1 MQATLRRTEIRRP
14 AVPLLELLDPREQ
27 TRTILVL
34 LAAGVAVTAV
44 AMRWSGLP
52 LWGATVAV
60 LLLLLPPAIL
70 KWRDDLRLFG
80 LTAMVI
86 SVLLAMQGFHSIEH
100 AAQLIEYHLMNWPM
114 RQSSGLISA
123 ANAEWIHFAWNWFVL
138 LVVTYL
144 VWAGMRNPWAW
155 LLLAWSL
162 AHTLEHTYLF
172 VRYLEALSELRSLGV
187 TNVPAQGLPGVL
199 GRDGWLASSDATRG
213 TFLCRLP
220 GLTTAVRLDIHFW
233 WNTGE
238 TALMILAANAHCRD
252 VLGLTGQIGRRAAA
266 AREAGRR

>member
-14 AVPLLELLDPREQ
+14 VLPLLELLDPREH

-34 LAAGVAVTAV
+34 LAVGVAA
-44 AMRWSGLP
+44 ASAGMRWWGLP

-70 KWRDDLRLFG
+70 KWRGDLRRYG
-80 LTAMVI
+80 MTVTVI
-86 SVLLAMQGFHSIEH
+86 SVLLVMQGFHSIEH
-100 AAQLIEYHLMNWPM
+100 AAQLIEYHLLHCPM

-123 ANAEWIHFAWNWFVL
+123 ANAEWIHFLWNWIVL
-138 LVVTYL
+138 IVAAYL

-172 VRYLEALSELRSLGV
+172 VRYLDALSELRRLGV
-187 TNVPAQGLPGVL
+187 PNVPAQGLPGVL
-199 GRDGWLASSDATRG
+199 GRDGWLASSPVTQG

-220 GLTTAVRLDIHFW
+220 GVTTAVRLDIHFW

-238 TALMILAANAHCRD
+238 TTLMILAASAYCKQA
-252 VLGLTGQIGRRAAA
+252 LGLADGSTSLAAIIQK
-266 AREAGRR
+266 AGRR